1 MMRVPLSPSF
11 PRVSSVAQPRSFAPR
26 RATQFPTA
34 LRRACVKTK
43 AFLRGY
49 ARRPSV
55 GGEPQSHVL
64 LILGVMAVRCRR
76 AAFDHYPIQ
85 ERRQDS
91 LYGDQGTRQR
101 SDLRMPVGGLLVRFA
116 RWLIIHPLAA
126 SSSPRRFR
134 RIGEA
139 PKTVKLFVNTVAMG
153 FDSASSTPAAQV

>member
-1 MMRVPLSPSF
+1 MREDESVFARVRSPAF
-11 PRVSSVAQPRSFAPR
+11 RRRRTAVA
-26 RATQFPTA
+26 RA
-34 LRRACVKTK
+34 
-43 AFLRGY
+43 
-49 ARRPSV
+49 SN
-55 GGEPQSHVL
+55 
-64 LILGVMAVRCRR
+64 LGVIAVRCRR

-134 RIGEA
+134 RVGEG

-153 FDSASSTPAAQV
+153 FDSASSTPAAQAI